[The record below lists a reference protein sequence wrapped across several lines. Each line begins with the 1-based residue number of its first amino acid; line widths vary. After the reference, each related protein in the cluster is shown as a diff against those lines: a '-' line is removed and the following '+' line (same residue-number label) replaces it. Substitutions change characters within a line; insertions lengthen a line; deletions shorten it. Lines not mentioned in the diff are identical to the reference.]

1 MPHSKVFVT
10 RQIAR
15 EALDRLSQ
23 VADVEVWPEEYPPPH
38 EILLQQSARC
48 DAMLTM
54 LTDLIDSAVI
64 EATRPGFKV
73 ISQMAVGFD
82 NIDVEFAT
90 RRGIP
95 VGHTPGVLTETTAD
109 FTWALLLA
117 AARRVVEADRQVR
130 QGIWKPW
137 GPDVL
142 TGIDVYGAT
151 LGIIGLGRIGQAV
164 ARRAKAFEMRILYH
178 NRHRNLEAE
187 QALGVEYCDLNDIF
201 RNSDFVSLHL
211 NYTPA
216 AHHLVNRQR
225 LELMKPTA
233 ILINTSRGPVVDS
246 EALVWALQNRKIAAA
261 ALDVFDPEPIP
272 KDNPLLKMENVVITP
287 HIASASRETR
297 RRMAF
302 MAVEN
307 ILAAFQGKPIPYC
320 ANPQVYTREKNNYD
334 K

>member
-1 MPHSKVFVT
+1 MPRPKVFVT

-54 LTDLIDSAVI
+54 LTDPIDSAVI

-82 NIDVEFAT
+82 NIDVESAT